1 MTGEATPNLFVVG
14 AAKSGTTSLWKA
26 LRAHPQV
33 FMTRMKEPHYF
44 SQVVPSPQ
52 WASRFP
58 VVRSASE
65 YRRLF
70 ADAKDERYRGEAST
84 SYLWSSAAADRIA
97 QVQPDAR
104 IIAVLR
110 DPIERAYSHYWNDVR
125 EGLEK
130 QPFEAAVRAELSRQ
144 HIGQWGRDSL
154 YIDVGRYFRQVTAY
168 VDRFED
174 RVLVLSYSD
183 LVSDPNGAL
192 TRTWQ
197 FLGLPPTAGKQELA
211 RENPAQ
217 VARGRLSHAVLGSH
231 RLRLLGRSVL
241 PRRGR
246 QLAREMLLKPTTRPP
261 MGDGVRTIL
270 TEALLDDWQSTQLT
284 FLRR

>member
-1 MTGEATPNLFVVG
+1 MTEQAAPNLFVVG

-44 SQVVPSPQ
+44 SQVVPSRQ

-58 VVRSASE
+58 VVRTASE

-70 ADAKDERYRGEAST
+70 SDVDGERYVGEAST
-84 SYLWSSAAADRIA
+84 SYLWSPAAADRIRK
-97 QVQPDAR
+97 VEPNAR

-130 QPFEAAVRAELSRQ
+130 QSFEAAVQAELSRQ
-144 HIGQWGRDSL
+144 HVGQWGRDSL
-154 YIDVGRYFRQVTAY
+154 YVDVGRYFRQVTAY

-174 RVLVLSYSD
+174 RVLVLSHAD
-183 LVSDPNGAL
+183 LVCDSNNLLA
-192 TRTWQ
+192 RIWQ
-197 FLGLPPTAGKQELA
+197 FLGLAPTKDGEYVA
-211 RENPAQ
+211 RENASQ

-231 RLRLLGRSVL
+231 GLRLLGRSVL

-246 QLAREMLLKPTTRPP
+246 ELAREMLLKPATPPP
-261 MGDGVRTIL
+261 MGDVVRIIF
-270 TEALLDDWQSTQLT
+270 D
-284 FLRR
+284 